1 MLDIGQQATERA
13 FADVQRRLKRNYRQA
28 VHEMQDKL
36 DAFNAHYRDADLK
49 MRKKLKDGKI
59 TKTEYRQWQRGKVFQ
74 SDLWQKQINN
84 LTETLYTSDVVS
96 QRIVNGERINVF
108 ASNANAMAYSIE
120 HGEGYDF
127 GFGYYDS
134 ATVARILKEQP
145 NLLPPRIVKRKEDVE
160 WYHKLID
167 TSITQGIIQGEGIPE
182 IARRIAETTGER
194 ALNAAVRNA
203 RTAMTSAQNAGR
215 LEVMHE
221 AQRMGIKVKK
231 RWMATLDA
239 RTRDAHRDLDGQ
251 EREVDDPFE
260 SDLGDILFPGDPA
273 AEPALVYNC
282 RCTMTYVH
290 PEYPSSLPRRDNI
303 NGEIVG
309 DMTYREWESWKQGD
323 TKKKATIVE
332 KFSQYTADK
341 FDEEYEAYAA
351 EYESIE
357 KRAERLYQEAS
368 TAYKNR
374 RKDPEAYKPILEEYE
389 KTRRELLA
397 KQDSVGAKYG
407 IEATAHKAQSQGIA
421 YKPIAKRRGAFDEN
435 EIISRLGGGDMTQG
449 SCASLGFCWAGQRA
463 GYEVLDFRDGESR
476 KLFSTDCKSILRTLA
491 DSGMPSIKGEAKS
504 YITAGKKVLKAIKDG
519 ADGKEYYFECARHAA
534 IVRKKDGALEYL
546 ELQSSVENGWQSFTK
561 YFSDEGGTLNWR
573 FGAPKSSEGRTVYSY
588 AVDLDEMAGSD
599 RFLKLLGYINTDANA
614 QHKGAS
620 GHER

>member
-1 MLDIGQQATERA
+1 
-13 FADVQRRLKRNYRQA
+13 
-28 VHEMQDKL
+28 MQDKL
-36 DAFNAHYRDADLK
+36 DTFNAHYRDADLK

-59 TKTEYRQWQRGKVFQ
+59 TKTEYKQWQRGKVFQ

-251 EREVDDPFE
+251 EQDVDAPFE

-290 PEYPSSLPRRDNI
+290 PEYPSSFMRRDNI
-303 NGEIVG
+303 SGESIEW
-309 DMTYREWESWKQGD
+309 MTYRQWEGS
-323 TKKKATIVE
+323 KKAQTLKIITAENVSPGYIRPVNPITDQSKVEALAYDFVE
-332 KFSQYTADK
+332 KGYDGRPILAIDNGDGSYQALTGSHRIFAAREAGIDVPTKILERNESSELIEAANDDESRVKVAMRLYSEGKIDSDTLALLKKEEDMNYDDTAVIDK
-341 FDEEYEAYAA
+341 EEKAKKWREKREKDQAMLEGKKHEAA
-351 EYESIE
+351 EKQKEEEE
-357 KRAERLYQEAS
+357 KRLGSPEMQEYLSFRQAMIDKYGEDNMYSDMTDNEYDKLERLE
-368 TAYKNR
+368 R
-374 RKDPEAYKPILEEYE
+374 
-389 KTRRELLA
+389 
-397 KQDSVGAKYG
+397 
-407 IEATAHKAQSQGIA
+407 IA
-421 YKPIAKRRGAFDEN
+421 YKG
-435 EIISRLGGGDMTQG
+435 
-449 SCASLGFCWAGQRA
+449 
-463 GYEVLDFRDGESR
+463 
-476 KLFSTDCKSILRTLA
+476 KLW
-491 DSGMPSIKGEAKS
+491 
-504 YITAGKKVLKAIKDG
+504 
-519 ADGKEYYFECARHAA
+519 H
-534 IVRKKDGALEYL
+534 
-546 ELQSSVENGWQSFTK
+546 
-561 YFSDEGGTLNWR
+561 
-573 FGAPKSSEGRTVYSY
+573 
-588 AVDLDEMAGSD
+588 
-599 RFLKLLGYINTDANA
+599 
-614 QHKGAS
+614 
-620 GHER
+620 

>member
-36 DAFNAHYRDADLK
+36 DTFNAHYRDADLK

-134 ATVARILKEQP
+134 ATVARIMKEQP

-167 TSITQGIIQGEGIPE
+167 TSITQGIIQGEGIQE

-251 EREVDDPFE
+251 EQDVDAPFE

-290 PEYPSSLPRRDNI
+290 PEYPSSLPRRDQTT
-303 NGEIVG
+303 GEVIE
-309 DMTYREWESWKQGD
+309 DMSYREWERSKQNRGRVYR
-323 TKKKATIVE
+323 AAEE
-332 KFSQYTADK
+332 KIWRNR
-341 FDEEYEAYAA
+341 EEYQQARAKREAMFEEQKQNIENWYQQERDKLSEEYGGPFIRQRIAVRQEDTLSELEKETKLEQLRTKEAEFKERLAVIGNEYNKRQEDAIKEYASVFDP
-351 EYESIE
+351 EYEYPKIVGKPSIVDNA
-357 KRAERLYQEAS
+357 RAVNPNWSLSRYEYTVNCQRCGVTFELRERGYDVEAMAAQEGGVGAGGIVRS
-368 TAYKNR
+368 IF
-374 RKDPEAYKPILEEYE
+374 KDAEEYTFDGRGHENTLRVRE
-389 KTRRELLA
+389 KMYEW
-397 KQDSVGAKYG
+397 GEG
-407 IEATAHKAQSQGIA
+407 
-421 YKPIAKRRGAFDEN
+421 
-435 EIISRLGGGDMTQG
+435 SRCVIQVYRDGGGGHIFNAQ
-449 SCASLGFCWAGQRA
+449 
-463 GYEVLDFRDGESR
+463 VRDGKFWIVDGQLSAAWNDAE
-476 KLFSTDCKSILRTLA
+476 K
-491 DSGMPSIKGEAKS
+491 GMN
-504 YITAGKKVLKAIKDG
+504 VDG
-519 ADGKEYYFECARHAA
+519 
-534 IVRKKDGALEYL
+534 GALE
-546 ELQSSVENGWQSFTK
+546 ESSVFRVTIYRTDNTRIYDIPFGW
-561 YFSDEGGTLNWR
+561 
-573 FGAPKSSEGRTVYSY
+573 V
-588 AVDLDEMAGSD
+588 
-599 RFLKLLGYINTDANA
+599 
-614 QHKGAS
+614 KGAQK
-620 GHER
+620 

>member
-36 DAFNAHYRDADLK
+36 DTFNAHYRDADLK

-59 TKTEYRQWQRGKVFQ
+59 TKTEYKQWQRGKVFQ

-251 EREVDDPFE
+251 EQDVDAPFE

-290 PEYPSSLPRRDNI
+290 PEYPSSFMRRDNI
-303 NGEIVG
+303 SGESIEW
-309 DMTYREWESWKQGD
+309 MTYRQWEGS
-323 TKKKATIVE
+323 KKAQTLKIITAENVSPGYIRPVNPITDQSKVEALAYDFVE
-332 KFSQYTADK
+332 KGYDGRPILAIDNGDGSYQALTGSHRIFAAREAGIDVPTKILERNESSELIEAANDDESRVKVAMRLYSEGKIDSDTLALLKKEEDMNYDDTAVIDK
-341 FDEEYEAYAA
+341 EEKAKKWREKREKDQAMLEGKKHEAA
-351 EYESIE
+351 EKQKEEEE
-357 KRAERLYQEAS
+357 KRLGSPEMQEYLSFRQAMIDKYGEDNMYSDMTDNEYDKLERLE
-368 TAYKNR
+368 R
-374 RKDPEAYKPILEEYE
+374 
-389 KTRRELLA
+389 
-397 KQDSVGAKYG
+397 
-407 IEATAHKAQSQGIA
+407 IA
-421 YKPIAKRRGAFDEN
+421 YKG
-435 EIISRLGGGDMTQG
+435 
-449 SCASLGFCWAGQRA
+449 
-463 GYEVLDFRDGESR
+463 
-476 KLFSTDCKSILRTLA
+476 KLW
-491 DSGMPSIKGEAKS
+491 
-504 YITAGKKVLKAIKDG
+504 
-519 ADGKEYYFECARHAA
+519 H
-534 IVRKKDGALEYL
+534 
-546 ELQSSVENGWQSFTK
+546 
-561 YFSDEGGTLNWR
+561 
-573 FGAPKSSEGRTVYSY
+573 
-588 AVDLDEMAGSD
+588 
-599 RFLKLLGYINTDANA
+599 
-614 QHKGAS
+614 
-620 GHER
+620 